1 MYCEKCGTEN
11 ANGTKF
17 CKGCGAPL
25 NGVSLN
31 GAQQTEKPAGGIQK
45 PELPKMPKMNKP
57 VPKKA
62 IAGTAAAVVV
72 IAAAVS
78 MTVNS
83 GKTIQLDKYL
93 TVEADGYDGYGTAQT
108 FVDWDAIEK
117 KYGSKLEFT
126 KEARMEYGSMLKM
139 MDPMDFLEGSVAIDV
154 DQNYDLSNG
163 DTISYT
169 WIIDDDVAKYLNCKV
184 KGKDGSTEVSGLEE
198 IGTFDAFADLSVT
211 FSGMDSNGW
220 VEMDYHGHDLESYDF
235 NCDAVGGLK
244 NGDTVRVYLNNSSA
258 QYYAEYLGKVPE
270 AFEKEY
276 TVNGL
281 SYYLSKTSEISE
293 EAWTQMKQQASD
305 VYQAKAAKK
314 WGDGEELQNLSYLG
328 SYLLT
333 SKDGD
338 SKDNNLFLVYK
349 AQIRDT
355 YANNESS
362 YDQVNEIYWY
372 IRYTDL
378 IVDSDGVV
386 NVDVTSYDTPDS
398 RVEIDTGINSGW
410 WSTKS
415 WSYDGY
421 DSLDALYRSVVTAN
435 LDHWNHEDNITGE

>member
-25 NGVSLN
+25 SGVSLN

-45 PELPKMPKMNKP
+45 PEFPKMPKMNKP

-83 GKTIQLDKYL
+83 GKTIQLNKYL

-169 WIIDDDVAKYLNCKV
+169 WIINDDVAKYLNCK
-184 KGKDGSTEVSGLEE
+184 
-198 IGTFDAFADLSVT
+198 
-211 FSGMDSNGW
+211 
-220 VEMDYHGHDLESYDF
+220 
-235 NCDAVGGLK
+235 
-244 NGDTVRVYLNNSSA
+244 
-258 QYYAEYLGKVPE
+258 
-270 AFEKEY
+270 
-276 TVNGL
+276 VNGL

-314 WGDGEELQNLSYLG
+314 WGTEKNCRTCLIWADIFSQAKMGIPR
-328 SYLLT
+328 T
-333 SKDGD
+333 M
-338 SKDNNLFLVYK
+338 
-349 AQIRDT
+349 
-355 YANNESS
+355 YANSEDFQVLAITTMVSS
-362 YDQVNEIYWY
+362 FVAEWNDQTMKIQ
-372 IRYTDL
+372 
-378 IVDSDGVV
+378 SGVKW
-386 NVDVTSYDTPDS
+386 
-398 RVEIDTGINSGW
+398 GIHLPN
-410 WSTKS
+410 KS
-415 WSYDGY
+415 
-421 DSLDALYRSVVTAN
+421 
-435 LDHWNHEDNITGE
+435 NITEASGNRQ

>member
-25 NGVSLN
+25 SGVSLN
-31 GAQQTEKPAGGIQK
+31 GAQPAGGIQK
-45 PELPKMPKMNKP
+45 PEFPKMPKMNKP

-83 GKTIQLDKYL
+83 GKTIQLNKYL

-169 WIIDDDVAKYLNCKV
+169 WIINDDVAKYLNCK
-184 KGKDGSTEVSGLEE
+184 
-198 IGTFDAFADLSVT
+198 
-211 FSGMDSNGW
+211 
-220 VEMDYHGHDLESYDF
+220 
-235 NCDAVGGLK
+235 
-244 NGDTVRVYLNNSSA
+244 
-258 QYYAEYLGKVPE
+258 
-270 AFEKEY
+270 
-276 TVNGL
+276 VNGL

-333 SKDGD
+333 SKDGN
-338 SKDNNLFLVYK
+338 SKD
-349 AQIRDT
+349 
-355 YANNESS
+355 
-362 YDQVNEIYWY
+362 
-372 IRYTDL
+372 
-378 IVDSDGVV
+378 
-386 NVDVTSYDTPDS
+386 DVC
-398 RVEIDTGINSGW
+398 
-410 WSTKS
+410 
-415 WSYDGY
+415 
-421 DSLDALYRSVVTAN
+421 
-435 LDHWNHEDNITGE
+435 